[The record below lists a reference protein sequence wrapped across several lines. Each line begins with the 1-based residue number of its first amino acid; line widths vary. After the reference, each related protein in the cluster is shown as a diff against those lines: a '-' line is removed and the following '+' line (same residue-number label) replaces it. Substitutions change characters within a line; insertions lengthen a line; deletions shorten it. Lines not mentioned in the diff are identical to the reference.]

1 MHRQL
6 YKGYRADSCRQ
17 LHADMVGETHKVARA
32 AQAAADAD
40 TPLKAAVS
48 RGDDAAVARLFAA
61 APPAERRAALVVG
74 CARGRDA
81 ALAAMAAA
89 AGSSGLDVA
98 AVWGEAWRR
107 AAAEDA
113 PAEMTAGAVET
124 LLAGVGSVAGG
135 GDVEVDKETGRVEIL
150 RYTVLQD
157 AGKAVHPSYVEGQF
171 QGGAVQGIYITC

>member
-6 YKGYRADSCRQ
+6 YKGYRADSDKQ

-81 ALAAMAAA
+81 ALAAMAAS
-89 AGSSGLDVA
+89 SSGLDVA

-135 GDVEVDKETGRVEIL
+135 VDVELDDGRTALQVAALGGHDLAVGRLLAVGAEVVAAL
-150 RYTVLQD
+150 QVL
-157 AGKAVHPSYVEGQF
+157 
-171 QGGAVQGIYITC
+171 